1 MVKKVVKKKVGK
13 FQKAVQ
19 GHLKKVKAKLRDAEK
34 KVHVAMKKNPEKAA
48 LIAAGVGVA
57 IGAAVTA
64 AILRH
69 KKK

>member
-1 MVKKVVKKKVGK
+1 MVAKKKFSLK
-13 FQKAVQ
+13 
-19 GHLKKVKAKLRDAEK
+19 GHLKNVKVKLKQAQV
-34 KVHVAMKKNPEKAA
+34 KVHNAMKKNPEKAA

-64 AILRH
+64 AIMRH